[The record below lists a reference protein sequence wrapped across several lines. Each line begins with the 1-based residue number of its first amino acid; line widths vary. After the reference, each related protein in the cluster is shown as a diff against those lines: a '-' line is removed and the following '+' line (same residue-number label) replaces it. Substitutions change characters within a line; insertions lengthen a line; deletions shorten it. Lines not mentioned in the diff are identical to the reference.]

1 MLNRETRREY
11 LSEAFHSLSQPLTAL
26 QCGLELAVAVPRSQK
41 EYERRLGDALQSTGS
56 LREMMSA
63 LRELVEAE
71 DPGEDA
77 REVEL
82 GELLSSLRDSLN
94 KLAQLYES
102 GLAVQSPEQ
111 ITSLRES
118 GEALHDCYWFLA
130 GQVVAREGM
139 LRVEAER
146 IGRKVEIRIE
156 TDGKRVKKEA
166 EGRTWRERVRE
177 IRMNAADNYIATL
190 GGVLRA
196 SEARIRDRV
205 AEGRKLDNFAGG
217 EIAHEF
223 FVGVE
228 EIKFG

>member
-1 MLNRETRREY
+1 MLNQETRREY

-111 ITSLRES
+111 ITVCASQEKLSR
-118 GEALHDCYWFLA
+118 LLLFLA
-130 GQVVAREGM
+130 EQVVAREAT

-146 IGRKVEIRIE
+146 VGRKVEIRIE

-166 EGRTWRERVRE
+166 DGRTWRERVRE

-196 SEARIRDRV
+196 SEAGYEIELPRI
-205 AEGRKLDNFAGG
+205 GS
-217 EIAHEF
+217 
-223 FVGVE
+223 
-228 EIKFG
+228 